1 MSGIAPSTSI
11 DGLISGLNTS
21 DIISKLMQVEAAPQ
35 NALKQQL
42 ATLNARIA
50 AYQSI
55 NTKVS
60 SMNDAANAL
69 STTAGWSV
77 WSATSTVPT
86 AATATATST
95 AVGGS
100 LTFTINQL
108 ATAHSMV
115 SSGTVNATTAV
126 VATAPVLLAKGGTA
140 YGISTV
146 TGSGLTDGA
155 HSVTVTQASAGA
167 TITGATP
174 MAASTTISAANNTL
188 TANIDGVATTLTIAS
203 GTYTQSQLA
212 AAVQTASGGK
222 LTATATN
229 SGALTLATV
238 SEGSAHS
245 LQITGGNG
253 LTALG
258 LSAGSSVSGTDGILK
273 ADNGATV
280 TLTSVQAGGTTTLTS
295 DTGGT
300 IAVTLS
306 GGLRLGTLAAKS
318 LNVGD
323 GSLDSVVSAINGAA
337 MGVTATEVQV
347 SSGVYKL
354 QLNST
359 TAGASSTINVGA
371 GVFSGIGSMSTLSA
385 ASDAQLTVGTGA
397 GAYNVTSSSNTV
409 TNLVPGVTIS
419 LLTAGPQS
427 VTINVN
433 QDASGLADKVQ
444 KMVDAANAALSE
456 MKTDTDYDTTAK
468 KAGLLIGDSTV
479 TSLMQQIKRNF
490 TDSVSGNPLVSASS
504 VGIKLSDDGTSFTF
518 DKTAFLA
525 AYASDPSS
533 VQGLFQ
539 ATGSTSDTSISVVS
553 SPNNKNLTAANWA
566 VNVTALASQ
575 ATASGAVIGSGKL
588 NPAETIS
595 LRMNGTTVSYT
606 SANNDT
612 LASIA
617 TGLNNAIAAAGLGLS
632 VTTASGGT
640 QLVVKSTAYGSAS
653 SFDIMSTRTGSG
665 LVSTANTWQTHAG
678 TDVAGTVNGVTFT
691 GAGQLLSAPTSDT
704 TLGGLILKV
713 TSTTTGAHGT
723 YTYNA
728 SVAQR
733 LAATA
738 NQAIDPTTGNLSL
751 LITGRQASVTT
762 LNQEISDYDVRL
774 QLRQTE
780 LQRQFSSLE
789 TSLGTLRDQGN
800 YISSQLAN
808 LG

>member
-1 MSGIAPSTSI
+1 MSGLTPTTSI
-11 DGLISGLNTS
+11 DGLISGLNTT
-21 DIISKLMQVEAAPQ
+21 DLISKLMQVEAAPQ
-35 NALKQQL
+35 TALKQQL
-42 ATLNARIA
+42 ATLNSRIA
-50 AYQSI
+50 AYQAI

-69 STTAGWSV
+69 STAAGWSV
-77 WSATSTVPT
+77 WAATSTVPT

-108 ATAHSMV
+108 ASAHSLV

-126 VATAPVLLAKGGTA
+126 VATAPILLAKGGGA
-140 YGISTV
+140 YGISTI

-155 HSVTVTQASAGA
+155 HSLTVTQASAGA
-167 TITGATP
+167 TTTGTSA

-188 TANIDGVATTLTIAS
+188 TANLDGVATTLTIAS

-222 LTATATN
+222 LTATVTN

-238 SEGSAHS
+238 NEGSAHS

-253 LTALG
+253 LAALG

-280 TLTSVQAGGTTTLTS
+280 TLNNVQAGTTTTLTS

-300 IAVTLS
+300 IGVTLS
-306 GGLRLGTLAAKS
+306 GGLRVGTLAAKS

-337 MGVTATEVQV
+337 MGVTASEVQV
-347 SSGVYKL
+347 SAGVYKL

-359 TAGASSTINVGA
+359 TAGATSTINVGA
-371 GVFSGIGSMSTLSA
+371 NVFSGIGSMSTLTA
-385 ASDAQLTVGTGA
+385 AADAQLTVGSGA

-409 TNLVPGVTIS
+409 SNLVPGVTIS

-427 VTINVN
+427 VTININ

-444 KMVDAANAALSE
+444 AMVDATNAALSE
-456 MKTDTDYDTTAK
+456 MKTDTDYDSTSK

-479 TSLMQQIKRNF
+479 TNLMQQIKRNF

-504 VGIKLSDDGTSFTF
+504 AGIKLSDDGTSFTF

-533 VQGLFQ
+533 VQGLFE
-539 ATGSTSDTSISVVS
+539 AKGSTTDTSISVVS
-553 SPNNKNLTAANWA
+553 SPSSKNLTAANWA
-566 VNVTALASQ
+566 VNVTALATQ
-575 ATASGAVIGSGKL
+575 ASDSGAIIGSGKL

-617 TGLNNAIAAAGLGLS
+617 TGLNNAIAAAGLGLTVS
-632 VTTASGGT
+632 TANGGN

-653 SFDIMSTRTGSG
+653 SFDVMSTKTGSG

-691 GAGQLLSAPTSDT
+691 GSGQLLTAPTSDT

-723 YTYNA
+723 YSYNA

-733 LAATA
+733 LAASA

-774 QLRQTE
+774 QLRQQT
-780 LQRQFSSLE
+780 LQAQFSNLE
-789 TSLGTLRDQGN
+789 TSLASLRDQGN
-800 YISSQLAN
+800 YLTSQLSS
-808 LG
+808 GG